1 MTQLEAAPH
10 VNGAADPSAHAAQP
24 RVPLKVG
31 IVSPYG
37 YPHPGGVNEH
47 VRFTYE
53 AMRRL
58 GHDVWIITSRYGKE
72 RENEGHIIRL
82 GTGYAFP
89 ANGSMGRVTLSW
101 RFKERARELL
111 AEHRFD
117 VLHFH
122 EPLVPFLS
130 PTVLDQSD
138 TVNVATFHAF
148 GGFSPSYW
156 VGKRFAGQLAAKLHG
171 RIAVSGA
178 ARHFISRYFP
188 GDYRIIPNGVDLER
202 FADAEPFEELRDGTV
217 NILFVGRFE
226 ERKGLIHLLK
236 AYHRLRKRHVDA
248 RLLVVGSGPKERE
261 LRRYVG
267 LRQIRDVEFLGR
279 VSDDDKARYFASAD
293 IFCAPATGQESFGI
307 VLLEAMATGVP
318 IVASDIHGYKNVL
331 QRGVQGLLVEPR
343 NHRALAA
350 ALYTLSQDPELR
362 HRMGEAGRVRAPDYS
377 WERVTERIVDYYYE
391 VREKAIAGGSVPA
404 RG

>member
-1 MTQLEAAPH
+1 MTTDASVPRRRRAKAPS
-10 VNGAADPSAHAAQP
+10 GAAAVDSG
-24 RVPLKVG
+24 PLKVG

-47 VRFTYE
+47 VRHTYE

-58 GHDVWIITSRYGKE
+58 GHDVWIITSKYGKE
-72 RENEGHIIRL
+72 RTNEGHVIRL

-89 ANGSMGRVTLSW
+89 ANGSMGRVTLGW
-101 RFKERARELL
+101 RFKEQARELL

-117 VLHFH
+117 ILHFH

-130 PTVLDQSD
+130 PTVLDQSN

-156 VGKRFAGQLAAKLHG
+156 VGRHFAGRLAAKLDG

-178 ARHFISRYFP
+178 ARHFINRYFP
-188 GDYRIIPNGVDLER
+188 GDYRIIPNGVEIER
-202 FADAEPFEELRDGTV
+202 LSEAEPIDELRDGTI
-217 NILFVGRFE
+217 NILFVGRLE
-226 ERKGLIHLLK
+226 ERKGLIYLLK

-248 RLLVVGSGPKERE
+248 RLLIIGSGPKLRE
-261 LRRYVG
+261 YRRYVG
-267 LRQIRDVEFLGR
+267 LRQIRDVDFLGR
-279 VSDDDKARYFASAD
+279 LTDDAKASYFASAD

-307 VLLEAMATGVP
+307 VLLEAMAAGVP
-318 IVASDIHGYKNVL
+318 IVASDIHGYKNVV

-343 NHRALAA
+343 NPRALAA
-350 ALYTLSQDPELR
+350 GLYTLANDAELR
-362 HRMGEAGRVRAPDYS
+362 HRMGEAGRAKAPEYS
-377 WERVTERIVDYYYE
+377 WDRVTEQIVDFY
-391 VREKAIAGGSVPA
+391 RETRAAAIAAGRVGG
-404 RG
+404 R

>member
-1 MTQLEAAPH
+1 MTGANVAEER
-10 VNGAADPSAHAAQP
+10 GAANPSVQSVP
-24 RVPLKVG
+24 SRGPLKVG

-47 VRFTYE
+47 VRHTYE
-53 AMRRL
+53 AMRRM
-58 GHDVWIITSRYGKE
+58 GHDVWVITSRYGKE
-72 RENEGHIIRL
+72 RETEGHVIRL

-101 RFKERARELL
+101 RFKERARDLL

-130 PTVLDQSD
+130 PTVLDQST

-156 VGKRFAGQLAAKLHG
+156 VGKRFAHRLIDKLDG

-188 GDYRIIPNGVDLER
+188 GDYTIIPNGVDLDR
-202 FADAEPFEELRDGTV
+202 YADAEPFEELRDGTI

-248 RLLVVGSGPKERE
+248 RLLVIGTGPKARE
-261 LRRYVG
+261 YRRYVG

-293 IFCAPATGQESFGI
+293 IFCSPATGQESFGV
-307 VLLEAMATGVP
+307 VLLEAMAAGVP
-318 IVASDIHGYKNVL
+318 IVASDIHGYKNVV

-343 NHRALAA
+343 NHRGLAA
-350 ALYTLSQDPELR
+350 ALYTLSNDADLR
-362 HRMGEAGRVRAPDYS
+362 HRLGDAGRAKAPEYS
-377 WERVTERIVDYYYE
+377 WDRVTERIVDFYHD
-391 VREKAIAGGSVPA
+391 VRTGSTLS
-404 RG
+404 R